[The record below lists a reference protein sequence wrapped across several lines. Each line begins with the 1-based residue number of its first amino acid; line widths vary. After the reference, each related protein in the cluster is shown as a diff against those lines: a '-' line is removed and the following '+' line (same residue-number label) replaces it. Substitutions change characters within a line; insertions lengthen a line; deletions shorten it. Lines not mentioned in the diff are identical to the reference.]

1 MKFFKVNK
9 YLLGAVLLS
18 ALAERAAAADNC
30 TVNGGSSPVVYE
42 LNRQDKSEVVF
53 SSSMPNGTVLN
64 GGWVGFNFATQV
76 VVNCQGAMEEV
87 IISRIGGDPVA
98 PGYYST
104 GIPGIAMLLTL
115 SGDQILPQNAGSRV
129 GGGRDEAL
137 NAVRGKSYFVSF
149 LKHDDISAS
158 GNVNVNIGFGI
169 DGDNDRFVRANFSM
183 GIRVVDPTCVPS
195 EVSRNIPMGDIS
207 LGSFVDN
214 RSAAMDFDI
223 QLLDCTGVSTKVS
236 MGLTDANDHGNTSTQ
251 ATLVGA
257 TEGVALEVNRPGIG
271 PIRFG
276 PLVNNPNAWVVGNT
290 DSGSI
295 SVPLSA
301 NLVKTQEHVKGG
313 DFSGSV
319 TYSLTYE

>member
-1 MKFFKVNK
+1 
-9 YLLGAVLLS
+9 
-18 ALAERAAAADNC
+18 
-30 TVNGGSSPVVYE
+30 
-42 LNRQDKSEVVF
+42 
-53 SSSMPNGTVLN
+53 
-64 GGWVGFNFATQV
+64 
-76 VVNCQGAMEEV
+76 MEEV

-104 GIPGIAMLLTL
+104 GIPGIAMSLRLG
-115 SGDQILPQNAGSRV
+115 GDQFLPRSAGSSV
-129 GGGRDEAL
+129 GGGRDETL
-137 NAVRGKSYFVSF
+137 NSVRGKTYYVKF

-158 GNVNVNIGFGI
+158 GNVNVNVNVNVGMGV

-183 GIRVVDPTCVPS
+183 GVRVVDPTCVPS
-195 EVSRNIPMGDIS
+195 EVNKNIPMGEIS

-214 RSAAMDFDI
+214 RSAPMDFDI
-223 QLLDCTGVSTKVS
+223 QLLECTGVSNKVS
-236 MGLTDANDHGNTSTQ
+236 IGLADANDHGNRSTQ

-257 TEGVALEVNRPGIG
+257 TEGVALEVSRRGG
-271 PIRFG
+271 SPIRFG
-276 PLVNNPNAWVVGNT
+276 PLVNNPNAWEVGNT

-301 NLVKTQEHVKGG
+301 NLVKTQEYVTGG